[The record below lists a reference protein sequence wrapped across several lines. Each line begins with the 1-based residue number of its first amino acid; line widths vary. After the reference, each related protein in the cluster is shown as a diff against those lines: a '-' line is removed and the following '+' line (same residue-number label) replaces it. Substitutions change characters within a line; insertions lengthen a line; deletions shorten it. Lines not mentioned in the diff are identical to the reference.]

1 MPNWCFNSAEIS
13 HADSAKIDELIA
25 VAEAGTMFAH
35 FLPVPA
41 EVIEPTDPD
50 LLAKGFTTMG
60 TAEYDWRV
68 NNWGT
73 KWDIGQPTY
82 VSREGPTELILNFD
96 TAWAPPIGVFEAMK
110 EAGYRVRSEY
120 TEEGMAFAGLWDDG
134 EDECYDIDD
143 LPEHLE
149 HLKPSDWNEEE
160 AA

>member
-1 MPNWCFNSAEIS
+1 MPNWCYNSAEIS
-13 HADSAKIDELIA
+13 HADPKKIDKLLDIINEGG
-25 VAEAGTMFAH
+25 VFNY

-50 LLAKGFTTMG
+50 LLARGITTMG
-60 TAEYDWRV
+60 SAEYDWRV

-73 KWDIGQPTY
+73 KWEMGEPTFIERK
-82 VSREGPTELILNFD
+82 SPTKLILNFE

-110 EAGYRVRSEY
+110 AAGYRVRSEY

-160 AA
+160 VA

>member
-1 MPNWCFNSAEIS
+1 
-13 HADSAKIDELIA
+13 
-25 VAEAGTMFAH
+25 
-35 FLPVPA
+35 
-41 EVIEPTDPD
+41 
-50 LLAKGFTTMG
+50 MG
-60 TAEYDWRV
+60 SAEYDWRV

-143 LPEHLE
+143 LPEHLS
-149 HLKPSDWNEEE
+149 HLKPTDFDDEE